1 MCVTWPANLSC
12 ERLHASAFSWIGS
25 LCDLAQKRP
34 TWEVGGCLRVSVSF
48 SRVFFCCILRPSPIV
63 SFSPVCFFAF
73 LLRHCVAQYCVLT
86 HCASLDV
93 CGASSLQLCFCTV
106 HVHIQCYSFEWRVFW
121 PFFPLLW
128 AALCFCWTNLT
139 CLAVLTPRGQPSCFL
154 VPAFISENTKDYPLP
169 SWPPMFNLYHWAMR
183 RWGSLVLI
191 AIASKLLCP
200 PLLIRWTDCVGLVYR
215 FSQMEHWSAHQGVP
229 SQSHTIVHS
238 TCLQSIHTSR

>member
-1 MCVTWPANLSC
+1 M
-12 ERLHASAFSWIGS
+12 FS
-25 LCDLAQKRP
+25 
-34 TWEVGGCLRVSVSF
+34 
-48 SRVFFCCILRPSPIV
+48 FCIFGPW
-63 SFSPVCFFAF
+63 
-73 LLRHCVAQYCVLT
+73 HCAQYCVY
-86 HCASLDV
+86 CASLDV

-154 VPAFISENTKDYPLP
+154 VPSFISENTKDYPLP

-238 TCLQSIHTSR
+238 IVCRVYWKLWEVLGTPQYLVCNIGLKERGIGQSRMHTLMRNAMVGSQ